1 MRALLA
7 FVAICVL
14 AATLPAAASADTW
27 RGKTKQGRGIVIHTG
42 ADDVVERA
50 RIGWRARCADGRYSS
65 QTLFRAPL
73 DSVTATT
80 FMDKG
85 SYRGHPEGYKARIWV
100 RITGTLDADDE
111 RWSGTFKVKVRV
123 TKDGELVDTCR
134 LRRLRWSAAPA

>member
-7 FVAICVL
+7 FVAVCGL
-14 AATLPAAASADTW
+14 AAALPAAASADTW

-42 ADDVVERA
+42 DDGVVERA

-73 DSVTATT
+73 DSATSTT

-100 RITGTLDADDE
+100 RIAGTLDDE
-111 RWSGTFKVKVRV
+111 GTWSGTFRVKVRV
-123 TKDGELVDTCR
+123 IKDGELVDTCR
-134 LRRLRWSAAPA
+134 LRRLRWSAAPQ